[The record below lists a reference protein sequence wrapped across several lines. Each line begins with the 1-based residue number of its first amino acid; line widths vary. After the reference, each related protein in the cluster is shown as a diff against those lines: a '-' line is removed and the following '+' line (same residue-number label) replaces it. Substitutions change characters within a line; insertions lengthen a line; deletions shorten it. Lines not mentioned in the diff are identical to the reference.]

1 MPYDPAIPLLDI
13 HLGKTLIQKLTCI
26 LMSIAALFI
35 IAKTDKQPKCPTI
48 DEYIKKIWHIY
59 TGILLSY
66 KKRMK

>member
-13 HLGKTLIQKLTCI
+13 YLGKTLIQKVTCI
-26 LMSIAALFI
+26 LMFIAALFI
-35 IAKTDKQPKCPTI
+35 IAKTGKQPKCPTV

-66 KKRMK
+66 KKE